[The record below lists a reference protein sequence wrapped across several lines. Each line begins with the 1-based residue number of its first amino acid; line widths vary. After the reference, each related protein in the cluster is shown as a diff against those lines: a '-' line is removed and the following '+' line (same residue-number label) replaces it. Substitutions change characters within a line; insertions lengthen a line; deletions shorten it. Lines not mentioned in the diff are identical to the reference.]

1 MIKILI
7 TGADSFVGRNLIK
20 YSRYRNI
27 QEIDIK
33 GKPVEQIDF
42 SEYDVVVHLAAIVH
56 QSKKISET
64 EYFRINRDLCLAVAK
79 RAKEAGIKQFIFLST
94 VKVYGE
100 YNPVKG
106 TWNEHAIC
114 KPDDPYGRSK
124 YEAEQGLRKL
134 EDKNFTVTI
143 IRPPLIYG
151 SGVKANM
158 LSITKIVDRFS
169 YLPFGG
175 IKNKRSFTAIEN
187 LVALIDRAIE
197 MRASGIYIA
206 TDENP
211 LSTTELIQLIAKALN
226 KKIYLIK
233 LPNFIIYLGKRI
245 YPNIFDRLYGSFEI
259 DNSHTRKILNYKPVI
274 SSQEGITRM
283 VEAYKMSK
291 DEE

>member
-151 SGVKANM
+151 SGGKSQYVK
-158 LSITKIVDRFS
+158 
-169 YLPFGG
+169 Y
-175 IKNKRSFTAIEN
+175 
-187 LVALIDRAIE
+187 
-197 MRASGIYIA
+197 Y
-206 TDENP
+206 
-211 LSTTELIQLIAKALN
+211 
-226 KKIYLIK
+226 
-233 LPNFIIYLGKRI
+233 
-245 YPNIFDRLYGSFEI
+245 
-259 DNSHTRKILNYKPVI
+259 
-274 SSQEGITRM
+274 
-283 VEAYKMSK
+283 
-291 DEE
+291 

>member
-1 MIKILI
+1 
-7 TGADSFVGRNLIK
+7 
-20 YSRYRNI
+20 
-27 QEIDIK
+27 
-33 GKPVEQIDF
+33 
-42 SEYDVVVHLAAIVH
+42 
-56 QSKKISET
+56 
-64 EYFRINRDLCLAVAK
+64 
-79 RAKEAGIKQFIFLST
+79 
-94 VKVYGE
+94 
-100 YNPVKG
+100 
-106 TWNEHAIC
+106 
-114 KPDDPYGRSK
+114 
-124 YEAEQGLRKL
+124 
-134 EDKNFTVTI
+134 
-143 IRPPLIYG
+143 
-151 SGVKANM
+151 M